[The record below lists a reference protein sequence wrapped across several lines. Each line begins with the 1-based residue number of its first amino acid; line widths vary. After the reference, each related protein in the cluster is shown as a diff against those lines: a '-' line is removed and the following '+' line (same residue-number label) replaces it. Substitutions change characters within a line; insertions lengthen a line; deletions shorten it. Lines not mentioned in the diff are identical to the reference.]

1 MVRILNPSRQTQR
14 IEFGKE
20 SDEPEYDQNDNPK
33 PTITVL
39 WTTLAIP
46 YTLNTTQ
53 IIQAQGLN
61 LADQRIYAVRHR
73 LDSFWDQIS
82 RVKIN
87 GELYEVIHINPDEE
101 NSPTSYDLVTV
112 KKVTEH
118 G

>member
-1 MVRILNPSRQTQR
+1 MVRILNPSRQTQK

-20 SDEPEYDQNDNPK
+20 SDEPEYDQNDNPI
-33 PTITVL
+33 PSIIVL

-46 YTLNTTQ
+46 YSLNTTQ

-61 LADQRIYAVRHR
+61 LADQRMYAVRHR
-73 LDSFWDQIS
+73 FDSFWDQIS
-82 RVKIN
+82 RARIN
-87 GELYEVIHINPDEE
+87 EEEYEVIHINPDEK

-112 KKVTEH
+112 KKVIDH

>member
-1 MVRILNPSRQTQR
+1 MVRILNPSRQNQK

-20 SDEPEYDQNDNPK
+20 SDEPEYDQNDNPI
-33 PTITVL
+33 PAIAIL

-46 YTLNTTQ
+46 YSLNTTQ
-53 IIQAQGLN
+53 ILQAQGLN
-61 LADQRIYAVRHR
+61 LADQRMYAVRHR
-73 LDSFWDQIS
+73 LDSFWYQIT
-82 RVKIN
+82 RAKIN
-87 GELYEVIHINPDEE
+87 GELYEVIHINPDEK

>member
-73 LDSFWDQIS
+73 LDGFWDQIS
-82 RVKIN
+82 RAKID
-87 GELYEVIHINPDEE
+87 GTLYEVIHINSDER
-101 NSPTSYDLVTV
+101 NYPTSYDLVTV
-112 KKVTEH
+112 KQVNEH

>member
-1 MVRILNPSRQTQR
+1 MSLAQNLMNRIRPKRQSQA
-14 IEFGKE
+14 
-20 SDEPEYDQNDNPK
+20 YDNRSVDDFSNS
-33 PTITVL
+33 
-39 WTTLAIP
+39 

-82 RVKIN
+82 RAKID
-87 GELYEVIHINPDEE
+87 GTLYEVIHINPDER
-101 NSPTSYDLVTV
+101 NYPTSYDLVTV
-112 KKVTEH
+112 KQVNEH